1 MGPVQ
6 LVVSGVLTLLVYTMV
21 LFAIYRI
28 FQISADVKEIK
39 ALLLKGAKPNTAE
52 ASPSMSSQPM
62 SSQTHVQRPSSPV
75 PPLSSPP
82 PSPEALVR
90 AVHAASY
97 EELTADLDK

>member
-6 LVVSGVLTLLVYTMV
+6 LVASGILTLLVYTMV

-39 ALLLKGAKPNTAE
+39 ALLLKGVKPNTAD
-52 ASPSMSSQPM
+52 ASPSTSSQP
-62 SSQTHVQRPSSPV
+62 QLQRPSPTV
-75 PPLSSPP
+75 PSLSSPP
-82 PSPEALVR
+82 PTPEELVR